1 MFFGFIFVTFFGA
14 PFHGFWGPKLTP
26 KFVQNWFQNESF
38 FFVSIWS
45 PFFRS
50 LNSLR
55 TLFCSLLG
63 LLGPSW
69 GVSRAKTCRQSYAK
83 TTFLKIVFFGS
94 WGSIWL
100 SSAPLDAS
108 GAGHGAKMAP
118 KMAPT
123 ATPKVVRKVVQNWT

>member
-1 MFFGFIFVTFFGA
+1 MDFGA
-14 PFHGFWGPKLTP
+14 QNGLQNLT
-26 KFVQNWFQNESF
+26 KICFEISF
-38 FFVSIWS
+38 FVVSLWS
-45 PFFRS
+45 LFLRS

-55 TLFCSLLG
+55 TLFSSLLG
-63 LLGPSW
+63 VLGLST
-69 GVSRAKTCRQSYAK
+69 GVSRAKQCRQSHAK

-123 ATPKVVRKVVQNWT
+123 ATPKVVRKVLQNWI